1 MFVFRVIK
9 TNFIE
14 KKSHFHTNYFDL
26 AEFCSFD
33 KSQCGMD
40 FISMNKI
47 YLMKEEPE
55 KTIENKSPV
64 IFDITYTPYKPR
76 KDFTAKQLAE
86 WQDNRTFYN
95 MTGNKNIYKYIL

>member
-1 MFVFRVIK
+1 MVCLFFRVIK

-14 KKSHFHTNYFDL
+14 KKVIFTLTILISLNFAL
-26 AEFCSFD
+26 FD

-55 KTIENKSPV
+55 KTIENKFQNCHSIGQQQKHTFFLFFIYCLSFL
-64 IFDITYTPYKPR
+64 IFYYTKS
-76 KDFTAKQLAE
+76 E
-86 WQDNRTFYN
+86 
-95 MTGNKNIYKYIL
+95 